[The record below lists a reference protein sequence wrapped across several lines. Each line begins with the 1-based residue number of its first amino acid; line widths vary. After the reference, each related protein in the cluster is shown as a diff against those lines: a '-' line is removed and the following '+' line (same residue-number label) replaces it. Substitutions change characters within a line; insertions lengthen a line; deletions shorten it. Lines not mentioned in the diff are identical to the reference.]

1 VIYISNDIISLDYC
15 IKIYKKFLKSKLVS
29 IFFCNFG
36 LIFNRC
42 FNTNDMN
49 RIKVVLAEKN
59 IQSKWISEQL
69 GVSQAT
75 VSKWVNNTSQPSLE
89 MIEKLAKILD
99 IDYTELL
106 RIERKSPLN
115 ESK

>member
-1 VIYISNDIISLDYC
+1 
-15 IKIYKKFLKSKLVS
+15 
-29 IFFCNFG
+29 
-36 LIFNRC
+36 
-42 FNTNDMN
+42 MN

-69 GVSQAT
+69 GVSRAT
-75 VSKWVNNTSQPSLE
+75 VSKWVNNASQPSLE
-89 MIEKLAKILD
+89 MIEKLAKLLD

-106 RIERKSPLN
+106 RIERKSPN